1 MSRRFMILY
10 SFGQVSR
17 GLKFGGSPYKIG
29 PYDLAKIDARFVT
42 RVSSRLIKEPFE
54 GKGRV

>member
-1 MSRRFMILY
+1 MILY